1 MIYFLYKVLTISFY
15 FIYIN
20 QVKGDRSES
29 DASGTMTMKKKSRA
43 QLIKKNQHLI
53 FIFYFIGLFKNI
65 HHFHH
70 LHHFNN
76 LIQIINNIKIKN

>member
-1 MIYFLYKVLTISFY
+1 MIYFLYKVFTISFY

-29 DASGTMTMKKKSRA
+29 GESGGMTMKKNSRA